1 MRLARFLIDPQME
14 PTTAPRPPVT
24 AVMRRNDQ
32 PRVIFLVGFMGAG
45 KTTVGQA
52 LARRLDWRFE
62 DLDDLIER
70 QQRRSIAEIFRDSG
84 ESEFRRAES
93 AALGELIAKLD
104 QSPRIVALGGG
115 AFAQCENAALLE
127 NAGAPVIFLDASP
140 EELFR
145 RCSAEGR
152 NRPLL
157 GDRKQFRALY
167 EHRRPFYLKAAC
179 HIDTDGKDQDTIAR
193 EVACSLGLG

>member
-1 MRLARFLIDPQME
+1 
-14 PTTAPRPPVT
+14 
-24 AVMRRNDQ
+24 MRRNDQ

-52 LARRLDWRFE
+52 LGHRLGWLFE
-62 DLDDLIER
+62 DLDDRIER
-70 QQRRSIAEIFRDSG
+70 LQQRSISQIFRDSG

-93 AALGELIAKLD
+93 AALRQLLDNLD
-104 QSPRIVALGGG
+104 QSPRIIALGGG
-115 AFAQCENAALLE
+115 AFVQPENAALLE
-127 NAGAPVIFLDASP
+127 NAGVPVIFLDASP

-145 RCSAEGR
+145 RCSNDGR
-152 NRPLL
+152 DRPLR
-157 GDRKQFRALY
+157 GDLKQFCALY

-179 HIDTDGKDQDTIAR
+179 HIDTDGKDQETIAR

>member
-1 MRLARFLIDPQME
+1 ME
-14 PTTAPRPPVT
+14 PATASRPPVT
-24 AVMRRNDQ
+24 PVMRRNEK

-52 LARRLDWRFE
+52 LARRLGWPFE
-62 DLDDLIER
+62 DLDDRIER
-70 QQRRSIAEIFRDSG
+70 QQQRSIAEIFRDSG

-93 AALGELIAKLD
+93 AALGELIENLD
-104 QSPRIVALGGG
+104 ESPRIIALGGG
-115 AFAQCENAALLE
+115 AFAQQENTTLLE
-127 NAGAPVIFLDASP
+127 NAGFPVVFLDASP

-145 RCSAEGR
+145 RCTEDDR
-152 NRPLL
+152 RRPLRRDL
-157 GDRKQFRALY
+157 TQFCALY

-179 HIDTDGKDQDTIAR
+179 HIDTAGKDQETIAM